1 EPAQGL
7 GRQQDLARR
16 SGAIRVDVGVAY
28 LLAAGAFGPGVLEST
43 PARQAGDPGF
53 APVISAPSI
62 LVIHHRQPADSTRRS
77 SAERA
82 EGQGTTKQVRKSFLT
97 LGAAHGSLGTEV
109 DTMTSLHL
117 TRWQRLRLQRQLEGT
132 PDARVY
138 RRTLAV
144 LEYSRGQPVAH
155 IAQALGVTRQSVY
168 NWVEAYTQAH
178 DPSALGD
185 DERSGRPSQW
195 TEDVR
200 AFLQA
205 LLAQTPDQR
214 GYFAVNWTV
223 PLLQEEIAR
232 GTGQSL
238 SGDTLRRELDRLG

>member
-1 EPAQGL
+1 
-7 GRQQDLARR
+7 
-16 SGAIRVDVGVAY
+16 
-28 LLAAGAFGPGVLEST
+28 
-43 PARQAGDPGF
+43 
-53 APVISAPSI
+53 
-62 LVIHHRQPADSTRRS
+62 
-77 SAERA
+77 
-82 EGQGTTKQVRKSFLT
+82 
-97 LGAAHGSLGTEV
+97 
-109 DTMTSLHL
+109 MTSLHL

-238 SGDTLRRELDRLG
+238 SGDTLRRELDRLGYAWKRGRYVLDPDPQREKKTADPPASPGNQGRAAAQRLPG